1 MHKKLLGFGDRLQL
15 SVFRCDLNA
24 KERVLLQKSLLETM
38 NQKEDLVM
46 VIDLGP
52 SDVAD
57 CFEFL
62 GRTLLTS
69 DRKPVI
75 V

>member
-52 SDVAD
+52 SDAAD